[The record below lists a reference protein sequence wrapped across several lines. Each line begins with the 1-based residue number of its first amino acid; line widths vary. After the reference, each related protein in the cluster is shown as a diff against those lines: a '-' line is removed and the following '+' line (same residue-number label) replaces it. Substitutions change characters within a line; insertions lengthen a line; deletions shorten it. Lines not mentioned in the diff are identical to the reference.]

1 MEFPRKL
8 KWKKIKKTQLKNLT
22 GMLFWFLSG
31 VILATFLLS
40 SFSYI
45 FFQKANDN
53 KVYPG
58 IKIDGV
64 NFGKKTQEDVKNYYV
79 KQNEEIKG
87 STITFSYGD
96 EIATVSAKEI
106 DLGYDSDL
114 LSQQTIDL
122 GRGKNPITN
131 LGIITYAYFNGIN
144 LSPSYR
150 FSEQKLNELIKP
162 SLQKIER
169 DPVDAAFSFEN
180 GRVVTFK
187 LSENGKKVD
196 KTLLHE
202 SVDKDAQKLFAGQR
216 LKNINVEIPVETIEP
231 EITTESVNDLGI
243 KELLGSGTSLFQH
256 SIETRVFNINLA
268 TSRISGVL
276 IPPGEEFSFNKTL
289 GDVSA
294 FTGYKQAYVI
304 QNGRTVLGDGGGVCQ
319 VSTTFFRALLN
330 AGLPIVERNAHA
342 YRVQY
347 YEQDSPPGIDATI
360 YVPTVDLKFKND
372 TDHHILVQSAIDPV
386 EQRLTF
392 FLYGTKDGREVTM
405 TTPVIGG
412 QSSPPEPKYEDDP
425 TLPLGQT
432 KQVDFAAW
440 GANVSFNREVKKNG
454 KVIISDRFVSNY
466 RPWQAVFLRGTK
478 TP

>member
-1 MEFPRKL
+1 MEIPRNL
-8 KWKKIKKTQLKNLT
+8 RWKKIKKTHLKNFT
-22 GMLFWFLSG
+22 GILFWFLSG
-31 VILATFLLS
+31 VLLATFLLS

-45 FFQKANDN
+45 FFQKSNEN

-58 IKIDGV
+58 IKVNGV
-64 NFGKKTQEDVKNYYV
+64 SFGKKTQEDVKKYYLE
-79 KQNEEIKG
+79 KNEEIKDA
-87 STITFSYGD
+87 TVTFSY
-96 EIATVSAKEI
+96 ENAIATASARDI

-114 LSQQTIDL
+114 LSQQAIDL

-131 LGIITYAYFNGIN
+131 LGVIAYAYFNGIN
-144 LSPSYR
+144 LSPSYS
-150 FSEQKLNELIKP
+150 FSEQKLDDLLKP
-162 SLQKIER
+162 VLKEIER
-169 DPVDAAFSFEN
+169 EPVNAVFSFDN

-187 LSENGKKVD
+187 LSEDGKKVD
-196 KTLLHE
+196 KTVLHE
-202 SVDKDAQKLFAGQR
+202 NVDRQTKSLFSGVRNA
-216 LKNINVEIPVETIEP
+216 NVDIPVATIKP
-231 EITTESVNDLGI
+231 EITTESVNDMGI

-256 SIETRVFNINLA
+256 SIESRIFNINLA
-268 TSRISGVL
+268 TSRINGVL
-276 IPPGEEFSFNKTL
+276 IPPGEIFSFNKTL

-372 TDHHILVQSAIDPV
+372 TKHHILVQSAIDPV

-392 FLYGTKDGREVTM
+392 FLYGTHDGREVTM
-405 TTPVIGG
+405 TTPIVTG
-412 QSSPPEPKYEDDP
+412 QTPAPEPKFEDDP
-425 TLPLGQT
+425 TLPVGQT
-432 KQVDFAAW
+432 KQVDFAAA
-440 GANVSFNREVKKNG
+440 GANVSFTREVRRDG
-454 KVIISDRFVSNY
+454 KVILSDKFISNY
-466 RPWQAVFLRGTK
+466 RPWQAVFMRGTK